1 MSASAAA
8 AVLNRASI
16 SRVINHQGDLVV
28 REARPSDN
36 AGLVALAAS
45 CAMVGDL
52 SLRIDR
58 SPDFFSLN
66 RLEGDRWTVAVA
78 ERAGEVVGCV
88 AFSERRVFVNGLATR
103 TAYVGDLKVH
113 PDHRDT
119 AIADAL
125 SLWAERQCA
134 SLPPRA
140 PAVIT
145 VLAGNRAMERRLSG
159 PREVPRFNRIGTIR
173 THSIPVLWNRWR
185 LSQLGNGSIGTAPA
199 TWADAALMG
208 EIWNRVARRR
218 QLAPAMTANS
228 LAGWIQA
235 APGLDISNYRLARS
249 RNGELLGFMAI
260 WDQRSF
266 KQLTVVGYSARM
278 SAARAAFNFIAPIVG
293 AEPLPPPGSPLR
305 CATAFHLCVPG
316 DRPDVL
322 RALVVDAHNALRH
335 TGCSFL
341 NIGLDVT
348 DPLAGA
354 MRGLFAQ
361 PTDVN
366 AYVLALRS
374 GIAPEVLDGR
384 PLHYEIAL
392 V

>member
-1 MSASAAA
+1 MSPSAAA
-8 AVLNRASI
+8 SVLNRGGI
-16 SRVINHQGDLVV
+16 SGVVDAPDDLVV
-28 REARPSDN
+28 REACPSDN
-36 AGLVALAAS
+36 AGLVELAAS
-45 CAMVGDL
+45 CAMAGDL

-58 SPDFFSLN
+58 SPDFFALN

-78 ERAGEVVGCV
+78 ERDGRIVGCV

-113 PDHRDT
+113 PEHRDT
-119 AIADAL
+119 AVADAL
-125 SLWAERQCA
+125 SMWAERACDG
-134 SLPPRA
+134 LPPRA

-159 PREVPRFNRIGTIR
+159 PRGVPRFNRIGTIR
-173 THSIPVLWNRWR
+173 THSIPILWKRWR
-185 LSQLGNGSIGTAPA
+185 FSSLGRGAIRTAPA
-199 TWADAALMG
+199 TWADVARMG
-208 EIWNRVARRR
+208 ELWNRVARRR
-218 QLAPAMTANS
+218 QLAPAMTTDW

-235 APGLDISNYRLARS
+235 APSLDISSYRLATS
-249 RNGELLGFMAI
+249 RAGELLGFMAV
-260 WDQRSF
+260 WDQRPF

-278 SAARAAFNFIAPIVG
+278 SAARAAFNFVAPVVG
-293 AEPLPPPGSPLR
+293 AERLPAPGSPLR
-305 CATAFHLCVPG
+305 CATAFHVCVAG

-322 RALVVDAHNALRH
+322 RALLVDSHNELRH

-341 NIGLDVT
+341 NVGLDVT

-354 MRGLFAQ
+354 MRGMLAQ

-366 AYVLALRS
+366 AYVMAQRA
-374 GIAPEVLDGR
+374 GIAPEILDGR